1 MWTLCWLLQRLALM
15 EATVADDK
23 SLEERLEA
31 IQEELKSLRET
42 VFPML
47 ADIRSRLFAQQQGN
61 Q

>member
-1 MWTLCWLLQRLALM
+1 M
-15 EATVADDK
+15 ADDK

-31 IQEELKSLRET
+31 IQQELKSLRES

-47 ADIRSRLFAQQQGN
+47 ADIRSRLFAQQQQN

>member
-1 MWTLCWLLQRLALM
+1 M
-15 EATVADDK
+15 ADEK

-31 IQEELKSLRET
+31 IQQELNSLRES

-47 ADIRSRLFAQQQGN
+47 ADIRSRLFAQQQQN

>member
-1 MWTLCWLLQRLALM
+1 MQMGM
-15 EATVADDK
+15 EANVADEK

-31 IQEELKSLRET
+31 IQEELKALRDT

-47 ADIRSRLFAQQQGN
+47 ADIRSRLFAQEQTN